1 MYYSIGYRSPVWS
14 VVLSAYIRSLIT
26 SGKKIGTEGFAT
38 VKIQC
43 QVSSGER
50 TALAAN
56 SINCNPWN
64 KKEKRKKE
72 TSEFMIST

>member
-1 MYYSIGYRSPVWS
+1 
-14 VVLSAYIRSLIT
+14 
-26 SGKKIGTEGFAT
+26 

-64 KKEKRKKE
+64 KKEKKKRKE
-72 TSEFMIST
+72 TSEFMISTQESKEMAQEILAQDIMTGWRL